1 MEPND
6 HWSHRGKIDVCVRA
20 RTTNL
25 GNRKRGQEAR
35 GWYLYGILLCDRGE
49 HAHVLLPILDVL
61 PHYLVYVLYLL
72 NR

>member
-1 MEPND
+1 MG
-6 HWSHRGKIDVCVRA
+6 WSPMTTGPTEEIFMCVCAHDKSGK
-20 RTTNL
+20 
-25 GNRKRGQEAR
+25 QEAM